1 MSSFKQEVWGSV
13 WLLLLLLL
21 SQRFSKPTDNRFEG
35 NTRMTSVTGNNR
47 MVCRRTCFDCR
58 LRSARWHSCYDL
70 CLHVMCFYPT
80 STAEELGQS
89 KYSLHTHTRSFRLLV
104 WSGDVIVVSS
114 CCWPLGGPWSSPW
127 RLRHSVEVDLLAL
140 AWAQIQKSFNLSIS
154 LKRQT
159 AFTNIFIW
167 KVPYLHIKEK

>member
-89 KYSLHTHTRSFRLLV
+89 KYSLHTHTLIQTAGLK
-104 WSGDVIVVSS
+104 WWCHCCVIVLLTPGRPLVITLTSQAFS
-114 CCWPLGGPWSSPW
+114 RGWPLSFSLSSNPEI
-127 RLRHSVEVDLLAL
+127 L
-140 AWAQIQKSFNLSIS
+140 SFI
-154 LKRQT
+154 
-159 AFTNIFIW
+159 
-167 KVPYLHIKEK
+167 H